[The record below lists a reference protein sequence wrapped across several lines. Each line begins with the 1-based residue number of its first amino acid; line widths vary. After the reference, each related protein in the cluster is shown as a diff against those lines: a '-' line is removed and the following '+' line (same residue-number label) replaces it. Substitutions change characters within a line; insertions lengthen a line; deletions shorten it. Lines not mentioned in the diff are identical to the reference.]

1 MFTANQEII
10 LNLNLTFKIKQIL
23 KSTSNYVSNV
33 LDVTAYMRWMEHIS
47 FLQFQRLSLSP
58 FGLNIYSQL
67 FRSKK

>member
-47 FLQFQRLSLSP
+47 FFAISASLFKP
-58 FGLNIYSQL
+58 LWT
-67 FRSKK
+67 